1 MAETVIRTEDLSRSF
16 DGTLAV
22 DRLSLSVTRGEV
34 FGLLG
39 PNGGGKTTTVR
50 MLCCLLAPSLG
61 TAEVLGINVT
71 RPQGNEEIRQRVGFL
86 PEAPGL
92 YDRLSAF
99 RNLDFHARLYGV
111 PPERRAER
119 IESLLRRLD
128 VWERRDDAI
137 ATFSRGMRRKIA
149 LARSVVHEPEIV
161 FLDEPTAN
169 LDPEAAITVREMI
182 LELRREGRTVFLNTH
197 NLDEAGR
204 ICDRVAVLKTRLRA
218 IGAPRELGRQRFG
231 RWTRIELAAPSPD
244 VERALGST
252 NLARGLRANG
262 NHLSVQVDD
271 PTKDNPLLA
280 ELIVRAG
287 GQVVEI
293 GEEHH
298 GLEELYLSLVEER

>member
-1 MAETVIRTEDLSRSF
+1 MAEAVIRTEGLSRRF
-16 DGTLAV
+16 DAAVAV
-22 DRLSLSVTRGEV
+22 DGLTLRVDRGEV

-50 MLCCLLAPSLG
+50 MLCCLLAPTFG
-61 TAEVLGINVT
+61 RAEVLGIDVA
-71 RPQGNEEIRQRVGFL
+71 RPEGNEEIRQRVGFL
-86 PEAPGL
+86 PESPGL
-92 YDRLSAF
+92 YERLSAY

-119 IESLLRRLD
+119 IESLLKRLD
-128 VWERRDDAI
+128 VWDRRDDAI
-137 ATFSRGMRRKIA
+137 ATFSRGMRQKIA

-218 IGAPRELGRQRFG
+218 IGAPGELGRQRFG
-231 RWTRIELAAPSPD
+231 RWTRIELSAPSPQ
-244 VERALGST
+244 VERVLAASAHPLGFRSDGT
-252 NLARGLRANG
+252 
-262 NHLSVQVDD
+262 HLSVQVDD
-271 PTKDNPLLA
+271 PTSDNPRLA
-280 ELIVRAG
+280 AEVLRAG
-287 GQVVEI
+287 GQLVSI

-298 GLEELYLSLVEER
+298 GLEELYLSLLEGG